1 MVDQLRAGE
10 TTLRSGGPLWIA
22 QLWINAVFEKFMVLN
37 RSHVP
42 IKLPIEGYRL
52 AHLEPNFNVKGDEVI
67 DHFWFV
73 FTKFLKSRTFEG
85 GDLNFA
91 PFSRRQIGPN
101 WFRQSRVK
109 KEDKKEAQLIVDKH
123 WSNYLAVQVLPI
135 VFPGYKKD

>member
-22 QLWINAVFEKFMVLN
+22 QLWLNAVFENFMVLS
-37 RSHVP
+37 RSQIP
-42 IKLPIEGYRL
+42 AKLSIEGYRL
-52 AHLEPNFNVKGDEVI
+52 AHLEPNFKVKGKEVI
-67 DHFWFV
+67 DYFWFV
-73 FTKFLKSRTFEG
+73 FTKLLKSRTFEG

-91 PFSRRQIGPN
+91 PFARRQIGPN

-123 WSNYLAVQVLPI
+123 WSNYLAAQIFPI
-135 VFPGYKKD
+135 GFP